1 MDKGILGAKTIK
13 QAARLMKANVFTAP
27 ELIEATFENMDKL
40 QHLNAYI
47 SVRDK
52 EEAIK
57 EAEEAQ
63 KRIERSKWECPVAKK
78 FCLDI
83 PLSRLDGIPIAI
95 KVSTQTFLI

>member
-40 QHLNAYI
+40 QHLNGYI

-52 EEAIK
+52 EEAIR

-63 KRIERSKWECPVAKK
+63 KRIERSK
-78 FCLDI
+78 
-83 PLSRLDGIPIAI
+83 
-95 KVSTQTFLI
+95 